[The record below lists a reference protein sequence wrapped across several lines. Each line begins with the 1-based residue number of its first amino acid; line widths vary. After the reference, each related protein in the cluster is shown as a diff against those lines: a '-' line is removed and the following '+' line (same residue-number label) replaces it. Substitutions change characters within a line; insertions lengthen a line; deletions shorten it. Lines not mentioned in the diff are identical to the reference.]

1 MRCRYEETRCRNEND
16 GYCVLCYSTE
26 DPEVPE
32 GARNKYRGEDRFI
45 FTAVGTELPAKKDQ
59 EVELNGR
66 WVKSKY
72 GLQLSVESLD
82 RRRNPFLSVFR
93 KDKRNWTEDGGADC
107 RAVWNKNL

>member
-1 MRCRYEETRCRNEND
+1 MRCRYEETRFRNEND

-59 EVELNGR
+59 EVDPLQ
-66 WVKSKY
+66 KSDLRQKKE
-72 GLQLSVESLD
+72 SVPICLPE
-82 RRRNPFLSVFR
+82 
-93 KDKRNWTEDGGADC
+93 
-107 RAVWNKNL
+107 

>member
-1 MRCRYEETRCRNEND
+1 MRCRYEETRFRNEND

-72 GLQLSVESLD
+72 GLQLSVESFTD
-82 RRRNPFLSVFR
+82 RKSV
-93 KDKRNWTEDGGADC
+93 
-107 RAVWNKNL
+107 V

>member
-1 MRCRYEETRCRNEND
+1 MKKEIEAAEKKQIPIYFYRENRRDSISAHIGNRREKMRCRYEETRFRNEND

-66 WVKSKY
+66 WVK
-72 GLQLSVESLD
+72 V
-82 RRRNPFLSVFR
+82 
-93 KDKRNWTEDGGADC
+93 
-107 RAVWNKNL
+107 